1 MDRMISRFF
10 SSRVPFAHVGVF
22 IAAGLFSATLANSLS
37 AAQLIDF
44 SRDIEPLLSKRC
56 WDCHGSG
63 KQKGGLRLDHR
74 QGLLLGGDSGAAIV
88 EGKGVESRL
97 IRRVSGAAGEEKRM
111 PPKGDSLTSAEI
123 TLLQTWIDSG
133 AEFPD
138 RKEVEP
144 TRSEHWAFQPI
155 RRVDPPA
162 IENGAFVRNP
172 IDQFI
177 LGRLEQE
184 GLTPSAE
191 ADRHTLIRRAYFDLI
206 GLPPSIEAVDAF
218 VNDRSP
224 EAFKR
229 VVDSLLDNP
238 HYGERWGRHWLDQ
251 ARFAD
256 SHGYTFDNP
265 RTMWPY
271 RDWVIKALN
280 DDMPFDRF
288 TIEQI
293 AGDLLPK
300 PTVDQL
306 VATGFHRNT
315 LIAQEGGTDNEQFR
329 VESVVDRA
337 NTTGA
342 VWLGLTVGCAQCHTH
357 KFDPIT
363 QREYYQ
369 LYAFFNTTEDVNNT
383 GPTVRLR
390 PPGHEFKAREIAA
403 RLKAASDKLAG
414 YDRLHAKEQ
423 AAWESSFLQRKPSGD
438 VWRRLD
444 PEEFRTEGKA
454 DIIKLD
460 DKSLLVGPKHPPKDN
475 YIVRAGS
482 DFTTVTAVRLDVLTH
497 ESLPK
502 KGPGLAGNG
511 NFVLTE
517 FELKV
522 GDRNV
527 KFTRAI
533 GDHAQPKFSVDYLI
547 DGNPETAWAINV
559 DKKSK
564 KIMNEPHWAFF
575 VPDAPI
581 EIGGKSL
588 EFTLRHE
595 NPRNK
600 NYLVGRF
607 ALSVTDAPPELL
619 TSSDPKA
626 LLAALKSPVAKRSK
640 KQTELLLTEFRNQ
653 DAGRRALAAAYD
665 RIKSEKSKHDGVGVA
680 TMVMR
685 EMAKPRDSRVHIR
698 GDFLRKGDPVRP
710 GTPAVLPAMQA
721 PLKDR
726 SRLHLARWLVRDDNP
741 LTARVAV
748 NRVWMH
754 HFGKGLV
761 RTDNDFGTKGTPP
774 THPEL
779 LDWLAS
785 EFMRRGWSMK
795 EMHRTILTSATYRQS
810 SNARPDLTKA
820 DPSNKWY
827 ARQSRLRV
835 DAEIVRDLAL
845 AASGKLSRKIGGPSV
860 HPPQPGGVYN
870 FTQVKKKW
878 NVSPGE
884 DKYRRTMYT
893 FFYRSALFPML
904 ATFDTPD
911 LSQVCTARVR
921 SNTPLQSLTLSND
934 EGIFE
939 LAQALA
945 ARTLRES
952 GGTDRERIT
961 HLFRLAMARPPAI
974 DESERLHGFYQAQLK
989 DFESDVAAA
998 SKIAGE
1004 AGDVAENY
1012 AQAAAWTSTARA
1024 IINLD
1029 EFITRE

>member
-1 MDRMISRFF
+1 MTLRFF
-10 SSRVPFAHVGVF
+10 RRGYSVLAWGFLAGVVAF
-22 IAAGLFSATLANSLS
+22 GGLAATSVSADE
-37 AAQLIDF
+37 QVDF

-56 WDCHGSG
+56 WDCHGSE

-74 QGLLLGGDSGAAIV
+74 QALLIGGDSGAAIV
-88 EGKGVESRL
+88 SGDAGKSRL
-97 IRRVSGAAGEEKRM
+97 IRLVSGDAGEDKRM
-111 PPKGDSLTSAEI
+111 PPKGDPLSPAEVE
-123 TLLQTWIDSG
+123 LLRHWIDSG
-133 AEFPD
+133 AEFPAG
-138 RKEVEP
+138 KKIET

-155 RRVDPPA
+155 RRTDPPA
-162 IENGAFVRNP
+162 VDNPSLARNP
-172 IDQFI
+172 IDQFV
-177 LGRLEQE
+177 LARLKRE

-206 GLPPSIEAVDAF
+206 GLPPSIEEVDAF
-218 VNDRSP
+218 VNDHSP

-229 VVDSLLDNP
+229 VVDNLLDNP

-280 DDMPFDRF
+280 EDMPFDQF
-288 TIEQI
+288 TIEQL

-315 LIAQEGGTDNEQFR
+315 LIAQEGGTDHEQFR

-390 PPGHEFKAREIAA
+390 PPGHESKARDIAE
-403 RLKAASDKLAG
+403 RLAAAGAKLSE

-423 AAWESSFLQRKPSGD
+423 AAWEAAFLDRKPSGD

-444 PEEFRTEGKA
+444 PVDFKTEGKA
-454 DIIKLD
+454 DIRKLD
-460 DKSLLVGPKHPPKDN
+460 DHSLLVGPKHPPKDN
-475 YIVRAGS
+475 YIVRADS
-482 DFTTVTAVRLDVLTH
+482 DLKTATAVRLDVLTH

-522 GDRNV
+522 GGRSV
-527 KFTRAI
+527 KFTRVI
-533 GDHAQPKFSVDYLI
+533 SDHAQPKFAVKNLI
-547 DGNPETAWAINV
+547 DGDPETAWAINV
-559 DKKSK
+559 DRSSK
-564 KIMNEPHWAFF
+564 KKMNEPHWAFF
-575 VPDAPI
+575 VPDKPV
-581 EIGGKSL
+581 EFGGETL

-595 NPRNK
+595 NARNK

-626 LLAALKSPVAKRSK
+626 LLAALNTPVATRSK
-640 KQTELLLTEFRNQ
+640 KQAELLKAEFRSQ
-653 DAGRRALAAAYD
+653 DRSRRALAAAHD
-665 RIKSEKSKHDGVGVA
+665 RIKSEKATHDRAGVA
-680 TMVMR
+680 TMIMR
-685 EMAKPRDSRVHIR
+685 EMAKPRDSRIHVR

-710 GTPAVLPAMQA
+710 GTPAVFPAMRA
-721 PLKDR
+721 SPEKR
-726 SRLHLARWLVRDDNP
+726 SRLHLARWLVREDNP
-741 LTARVAV
+741 LTARVMV

-754 HFGKGLV
+754 HFGLGLV
-761 RTDNDFGTKGTPP
+761 RTDNDFGTQGTPP

-795 EMHRTILTSATYRQS
+795 ELHRLILTSATYRQS
-810 SNARPDLTKA
+810 SHARPELVKA
-820 DPSNKWY
+820 DPGNKWL

-911 LSQVCTARVR
+911 LSQACTARIR
-921 SNTPLQSLTLSND
+921 SNTPLQSLTLAND

-945 ARTLRES
+945 ARTLREA
-952 GGTDRERIT
+952 GERDGERVN
-961 HLFRLAMARPPAI
+961 HLFRLAMARPPDAGEI
-974 DESERLHGFYQAQLK
+974 ERLLGFYKAQLK
-989 DFESDVAAA
+989 DFESDVASA

-1004 AGDVAENY
+1004 AGGVAGNY

-1024 IINLD
+1024 VINLD